1 MSEIRCL
8 YIVEVYKKGSID
20 SLLPPCIAALSL
32 AFALLTVFALFVTTR
47 DVYVR
52 HSFKISFAFSVVL
65 CALSLLATANLR
77 GGGSSANSASCPSS
91 ADSAS
96 SGAAGA
102 AAVAT
107 THMFP
112 GDVSPAGLYAIYL
125 AITLLV
131 RHR

>member
-1 MSEIRCL
+1 MSEIHCI

-65 CALSLLATANLR
+65 CALSLLATANLGDR
-77 GGGSSANSASCPSS
+77 SCSESSSA
-91 ADSAS
+91 
-96 SGAAGA
+96 AAGA
-102 AAVAT
+102 VPT

-131 RHR
+131 SRHEKSP